1 MAKILQMKVDS
12 SALEIFEKYAEAI
25 YEKLKKSDSEEVLV
39 HFVGDLNV
47 GYTNAISSKLE
58 QLVEGKVSDKQARK
72 RFYTVYIEAIQN
84 IRLHG
89 SRDEKD
95 RVPAGVTVFVTPSK
109 ICALFVNI
117 IDKSV
122 GENLIN
128 RYELINNKDRN
139 ELKAMYLDQMMNG
152 EMSVKGGAG
161 LGIITII
168 LRSQNKSK
176 VNLVPLSDQNEIF
189 QHTICVDFL
198 SE

>member
-1 MAKILQMKVDS
+1 MKVDS
-12 SALEIFEKYAEAI
+12 SALEIFEKYAEVT
-25 YEKLKKSDSEEVLV
+25 YDKLKKSDSEEVIV

-58 QLVEGKVSDKQARK
+58 QLVEGKVADKQARK

-89 SRDEKD
+89 SRDEHD
-95 RVPAGVTVFVTPSK
+95 RVPGGVTVYVTDTK

-122 GENLIN
+122 GANLLN
-128 RYELINNKDRN
+128 RYELINNKDRK
-139 ELKAMYLDQMMNG
+139 ELKTMYLDQMMNG
-152 EMSVKGGAG
+152 EVSKKGGAG
-161 LGIITII
+161 LGIITIV

>member
-1 MAKILQMKVDS
+1 
-12 SALEIFEKYAEAI
+12 
-25 YEKLKKSDSEEVLV
+25 
-39 HFVGDLNV
+39 
-47 GYTNAISSKLE
+47 
-58 QLVEGKVSDKQARK
+58 
-72 RFYTVYIEAIQN
+72 
-84 IRLHG
+84 
-89 SRDEKD
+89 
-95 RVPAGVTVFVTPSK
+95 
-109 ICALFVNI
+109 LFVNI